1 MKNILKY
8 SFVLLPVLMMIQS
21 CSKSFL
27 NRPPIDQVTSGNFYK
42 TDEEVMAATAPLYNI
57 VWFDYNDKAF
67 MAFEEARGG
76 NLLSNDRTAYYEF
89 SVPSTDQSILLPGY
103 KSFYKIIS
111 QSNITM
117 QNIESSNGEV
127 SEAIKNEA
135 LGECHFMRGL
145 AYFYLVCNWGAVPI
159 IYNNVAQLND
169 SVRRNTIEDVWQF
182 IIRDF
187 RMAVQD
193 LPVSPYNA
201 GRLTKYSAEGMLAK
215 MYLYKSGLGKSV
227 GSRDQNDLDSAKVLA
242 ADVVHNSGL
251 SLDPSYT
258 DLFTSASNNSS
269 HNNPESLFS
278 LEWMPTSNPWGVNNS
293 FQAYVAYDP
302 NITKT
307 GDGWGAAQGV
317 SADVVKYFMANPADS
332 IRRKAT
338 CMFDGDFYPNLEQ
351 STGGLNYAVT
361 TISNIKKY
369 VIGSPAD
376 NGGMGGFMTEYI
388 NTYMLRLAEVY
399 LIYSESVLGNNS
411 STSDPEAL
419 KYFNMVRARAGLA
432 PKNSITFMDIF
443 NETRAEFIM
452 EGIEWNDIVRW
463 YYFDPQGAMAYVAQQ
478 DKGSYTI
485 QYSSGTYNPRQY
497 ATTYSSAYYPF
508 TQQTVYLPFPEAE
521 MINAPGLAGA
531 PVAFDFSKLPNY

>member
-8 SFVLLPVLMMIQS
+8 SFFILPALMLMQS
-21 CSKSFL
+21 CNKNFL

-89 SVPSTDQSILLPGY
+89 DVPATDQSILLPGY

-117 QNIESSNGEV
+117 QNIESSNGNV
-127 SEAIKNEA
+127 SGPVKKEA

-159 IYNNVAQLND
+159 IYNNVSQLND
-169 SVRRNTIEDVWQF
+169 SIRRNTIEDIWQF
-182 IIRDF
+182 IIWDF
-187 RMAVQD
+187 RLAVQD
-193 LPVSPYNA
+193 LPATPYNA

-215 MYLYKSGLGKSV
+215 MYLYKAGLGKSA
-227 GSRDQNDLDSAKVLA
+227 GSRDQNDLDSAKILA
-242 ADVVHNSGL
+242 ADVIHNSGL
-251 SLDPSYT
+251 SLDPSYE
-258 DLFTSASNNSS
+258 DLFTSAGNNSS

-278 LEWMPTSNPWGVNNS
+278 LEWMPTNTPWGVNNS

-317 SADVVKYFMANPADS
+317 SADVVKYFMTHPDDS

-338 CMFDGDFYPNLEQ
+338 CMFDGDHYPQLEQ
-351 STGGLNYAVT
+351 KTGGLNYTVT
-361 TISNIKKY
+361 GISNIKKY

-388 NTYMLRLAEVY
+388 NTYMLRLAEIY
-399 LIYSESVLGNNS
+399 LVYSEAILGNNS

-452 EGIEWNDIVRW
+452 EGIEWNDILRW
-463 YYFDPQGAMAYVAQQ
+463 YYFDPQDAMAYVAQQ

-485 QYSSGTYNPRQY
+485 QYVAKTDNPRQY
-497 ATTYSSAYYPF
+497 DVTYSSAYYPF
-508 TQQTVYLPFPEAE
+508 TAQTAYLPFPEAE
-521 MINAPGLAGA
+521 MINAPSLAETPA
-531 PVAFDFSKLPNY
+531 SFDFSKLPGY